1 RRGNG
6 LESFHRYRAAET
18 NVGLGTDTY
27 PRDLISEMRW
37 ASLVCKIVEHDFT
50 LATSADVFAAAT
62 LGGARALG
70 RDDLGRL
77 APGAKADVVIV
88 DMAKLRIGPYRDPIR
103 ALVQCGTADD
113 VEQVLVDGRVVVD
126 GGRVL
131 GVDERRLLADAQ
143 REAERL
149 WDSVPRWHW
158 QGRTAEEF
166 APTSFP
172 SLDVDLGA

>member
-1 RRGNG
+1 
-6 LESFHRYRAAET
+6 
-18 NVGLGTDTY
+18 
-27 PRDLISEMRW
+27 
-37 ASLVCKIVEHDFT
+37 HDFT
-50 LATSADVFAAAT
+50 LATSADVFGAAT

-77 APGAKADVVIV
+77 CPGAKADVVVV
-88 DMAKLRIGPYRDPIR
+88 DLGKIRIGPYRDPIR

-113 VEQVLVDGRVVVD
+113 GEHVLGDGRVVVE
-126 GGRVL
+126 GGRVV

-143 REAERL
+143 HEAERL
-149 WDSVPRWHW
+149 WSSVAEWHW

-172 SLDVDLGA
+172 LLDADLS